1 MKQNSRN
8 HSILLNNL
16 KFLIFVTT
24 DMLTLYVPSLL
35 IIEASV
41 LLVVQTQ
48 TGHRLTGYLSRHTS
62 SVNSMT

>member
-24 DMLTLYVPSLL
+24 DMLTLYVPCLL

-48 TGHRLTGYLSRHTS
+48 TGHRLTRYLSRHTS